1 MYDALNHGAR
11 RVCAGRWRRCR
22 CPGPGRAGRI
32 VLAVDVTP
40 RCARTLHPAQTG
52 CFATST
58 AAGRGQAQSIPG
70 WLYSFVAAI
79 EPGWTSWSALLDAI
93 RLDPAEDATAL
104 TAEQLRG
111 QPASPPRRRSRPR
124 PRRSRPRPR
133 RSRRRA
139 RSPTATRSG
148 APTPLPARRRTA
160 RRVTR
165 ATSTR
170 RRPSHL
176 AHPGPQWRL
185 LDGHERPFG
194 LLVRPPLLVVMT
206 CWPPYDVHP
215 SGRSYMPVVRVCSS
229 AASQR

>member
-111 QPASPPRRRSRPR
+111 QPASPPRGRSPGRTAEPTETTAEPTASEESNSDAERGADATTGAPENSPSSDAGNLDATSPVTPR
-124 PRRSRPRPR
+124 PPGPPVAAT
-133 RSRRRA
+133 RRA
-139 RSPTATRSG
+139 RAAVRAARAPSAPRRDDLLAT
-148 APTPLPARRRTA
+148 
-160 RRVTR
+160 V
-165 ATSTR
+165 
-170 RRPSHL
+170 RRPPVWSVVH
-176 AHPGPQWRL
+176 AGSSIVQ
-185 LDGHERPFG
+185 FG
-194 LLVRPPLLVVMT
+194 
-206 CWPPYDVHP
+206 
-215 SGRSYMPVVRVCSS
+215 G
-229 AASQR
+229 

>member
-22 CPGPGRAGRI
+22 CPGPGRAV
-32 VLAVDVTP
+32 VLAVDVSPSLRSDAPTISD
-40 RCARTLHPAQTG
+40 RLFCHVY
-52 CFATST
+52 
-58 AAGRGQAQSIPG
+58 GRGEGSGPIDPG
-70 WLYSFVAAI
+70 LAV
-79 EPGWTSWSALLDAI
+79 LL
-93 RLDPAEDATAL
+93 
-104 TAEQLRG
+104 
-111 QPASPPRRRSRPR
+111 RRRHRAGLDVVER
-124 PRRSRPRPR
+124 ATRRDPPRPRPR

-170 RRPSHL
+170 RRPSRL

-215 SGRSYMPVVRVCSS
+215 SGRSYMPVVRLCSS

>member
-93 RLDPAEDATAL
+93 RLDRDHGGADGE
-104 TAEQLRG
+104 RG
-111 QPASPPRRRSRPR
+111 VQQRRGAGRRRHY
-124 PRRSRPRPR
+124 
-133 RSRRRA
+133 RRA
-139 RSPTATRSG
+139 G
-148 APTPLPARRRTA
+148 E
-160 RRVTR
+160 
-165 ATSTR
+165 
-170 RRPSHL
+170 
-176 AHPGPQWRL
+176 Q
-185 LDGHERPFG
+185 
-194 LLVRPPLLVVMT
+194 
-206 CWPPYDVHP
+206 
-215 SGRSYMPVVRVCSS
+215 PVE
-229 AASQR
+229 